1 MKQIIV
7 DIAADGEIKIA
18 TKGYVGKSCVEETK
32 FLRDLLG
39 REIERELVSVTSVE
53 GEEEV
58 KQFIP
63 LCG

>member
-7 DIAADGEIKIA
+7 DIAGDGEIKIV
-18 TKGYVGKSCVEETK
+18 TKGYTGTSCVEETK

-39 REIERELVSVTSVE
+39 REIECELVPVVNVE

>member
-1 MKQIIV
+1 MKQIII
-7 DIAADGEIKIA
+7 DIAGDGEIKIT
-18 TKGYVGKSCVEETK
+18 TKGYPGHTCIEETK

-39 REIERELVSVTSVE
+39 REIERELAPVASVE

-63 LCG
+63 ICG

>member
-7 DIAADGEIKIA
+7 DISGDGEIKII
-18 TKGYVGKSCVEETK
+18 TKGYTGKSCVEETK

-39 REIERELVSVTSVE
+39 REIERELTPVASVE